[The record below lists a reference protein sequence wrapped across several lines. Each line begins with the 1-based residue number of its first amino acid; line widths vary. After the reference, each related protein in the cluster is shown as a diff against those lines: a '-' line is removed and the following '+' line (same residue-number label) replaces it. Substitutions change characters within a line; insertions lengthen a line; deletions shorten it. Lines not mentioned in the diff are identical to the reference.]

1 MLYYRNYT
9 TVVHNMHNAIL
20 YLCSTLPHKGDI
32 PMLIR
37 SLYGLVVLTA
47 VVSLSGC
54 SSDSTATIPTPPRLS
69 CADITTANLN
79 LPNVNVATAKL
90 VTNDTSYPAYCL
102 VQGSVNDRTSAVDGK
117 NYAIGFEMR
126 LPITW
131 NGRFVAQENGGADGA
146 VVPATG
152 PTPSGAA
159 LTSGFAVLSTNA
171 GHDSAAADAAAGS
184 LKGSMFSLDPQA
196 RRDYGYSADITMAP
210 IAKNIIQRY
219 YGNAPTYSYMVGC
232 SNGGRHGMVTASRAP
247 ELYDGYLVGNPGF
260 NLPKAAVQHALDTQC
275 FIAADPNG
283 SGDMRQAFSRADMN
297 LIGNKILEKCD
308 ALDGVADGMVADLRG
323 CQNVFKLSDLQ
334 CSGAKDATC
343 LSASQVTALTK
354 SMSGPKNSQGTQLYT
369 SWSYDPGI
377 ADTGWSNWKYTAAFL
392 PGQYPIIVG
401 LGSPSLALT
410 FSTPPILFPNNTA
423 DTAALL
429 TFLTNYS
436 FDTDAPKIFGTTTTF
451 TESAMDFMT
460 MPDPLL
466 KNAKAKGRKMI
477 VYQGQADPVFA
488 ADDIISWYENLNSQN
503 NGDATGFARLFT
515 IPGMNHCS
523 GGPALDKFDALSALV
538 NWVEHSQAPDTI
550 TASVSPT
557 NGTVAALV
565 AAKTW
570 SATRTRPLCV
580 WPKIAKYKGSGSIED
595 AANFTCVAP

>member
-1 MLYYRNYT
+1 
-9 TVVHNMHNAIL
+9 
-20 YLCSTLPHKGDI
+20 
-32 PMLIR
+32 MLIR
-37 SLYGLVVLTA
+37 SLYGLVVLAA
-47 VVSLSGC
+47 VAALPGC
-54 SSDSTATIPTPPRLS
+54 SGNSTDTPAAAPPRLS

-79 LPNVNVATAKL
+79 LPNVKVATAKL

-102 VQGSVNDRTSAVDGK
+102 VQGSVNDRVSAVDGK
-117 NYAIGFEMR
+117 SYAIGFEMR

-131 NGRFVAQENGGADGA
+131 NGRFVAQENGGSDGA
-146 VVPATG
+146 VVAATG

-184 LKGSMFSLDPQA
+184 LRGSMFSLDPQA
-196 RRDYGYSADITMAP
+196 RRDYGYSADITMSP

-247 ELYDGYLVGNPGF
+247 ELYDGYLVGDPGF
-260 NLPKAAVQHALDTQC
+260 NLPKAAVQHALDTQS

-283 SGDMRQAFSRADMN
+283 SGDMRQAFTRADMN

-308 ALDGVADGMVADLRG
+308 ALDGVADGMVGDLRG
-323 CQNVFKLSDLQ
+323 CQNAFKLSDLQ
-334 CSGAKDATC
+334 CTGTKDATC

-392 PGQYPIIVG
+392 PNQYPIIVS

-423 DTAALL
+423 TTADLL

-436 FDTDAPKIFGTTTTF
+436 FDTDAPKIFATNATF

-466 KNAKAKGRKMI
+466 KNAQTKGRKMI

-488 ADDIISWYENLNSQN
+488 ADDIISWYENLNVKN

-550 TASVSPT
+550 TAAVSPT

-570 SATRTRPLCV
+570 SAARTRPLCV